1 MARTFPQA
9 SLKDYERLH
18 ELRVIYQ
25 SEMQRAIWCITDD
38 DKRKLAKDWQEKYPK
53 STYDE
58 LIKMAKDY
66 KNRVAI
72 ANWDVQKFKSKSK

>member
-1 MARTFPQA
+1 MGRISRQV

-25 SEMQRAIWCITDD
+25 TEMQRAIWCISDD
-38 DKRKLAKDWQEKYPK
+38 DKRALAKEWKEKYPD
-53 STYDE
+53 STYNE

-66 KNRVAI
+66 KNRALI
-72 ANWDVQKFKSKSK
+72 ANWNFK